1 MKDST
6 KLFLSSLGVILCG
19 FIKGMAPTALGK
31 SFDSSSF
38 LGLGVIAI
46 VVAVLGL
53 IKYLRRK

>member
-6 KLFLSSLGVILCG
+6 KLFLSSIGVVLCG
-19 FIKGMAPTALGK
+19 FIKGMAPTALGE

-46 VVAVLGL
+46 IVAVLGL
-53 IKYLRRK
+53 VKYIRGK